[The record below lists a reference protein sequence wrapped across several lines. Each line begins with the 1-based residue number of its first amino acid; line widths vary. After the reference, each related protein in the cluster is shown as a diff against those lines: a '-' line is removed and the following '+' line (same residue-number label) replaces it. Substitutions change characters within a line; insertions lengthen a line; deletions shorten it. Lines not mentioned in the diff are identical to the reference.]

1 MKIGSGYD
9 IHRLIEGRKLILGG
23 VEIPYIKGLIGH
35 SDADVILHSL
45 ADAMLGGLA
54 LGDIGVHFPNTD
66 STYKDSRSID
76 LLKKVNDMITEKGYI
91 VNNADITVVA
101 EDPKISPFVEKMRKN
116 ISDALKIDISSVSVK
131 ATTNEGVG
139 SMGRGE
145 AIASYAVVTLSRR

>member
-66 STYKDSRSID
+66 SAYKDSRSID

>member
-1 MKIGSGYD
+1 MRIGSGYD
-9 IHRLIEGRKLILGG
+9 IHRLIEDRKLILGG

-45 ADAMLGGLA
+45 SDAMLGGLA

-66 STYKDSRSID
+66 STYRDAKSMD
-76 LLKKVNDMITEKGYI
+76 LLKKVNDMITEKGYV
-91 VNNADITVVA
+91 VNNADITVIA
-101 EDPKISPFVEKMRKN
+101 EEPKISPFVEKMRKN
-116 ISDALKIDISSVSVK
+116 ISDALKIDMSSVSVK

-139 SMGRGE
+139 AMGRGE

>member
-9 IHRLIEGRKLILGG
+9 IHRLTEGRKLILGG

-45 ADAMLGGLA
+45 SDAMLGGLA

-66 STYKDSRSID
+66 STYRDAKSMD
-76 LLKKVNDMITEKGYI
+76 LLKKVNDMITEKGYV
-91 VNNADITVVA
+91 VNNADITVIA
-101 EDPKISPFVEKMRKN
+101 EDPKISPFVQKMRKN
-116 ISDALKIDISSVSVK
+116 ISDVLKIDMSSVSVK

-139 SMGRGE
+139 AMGRGE

>member
-9 IHRLIEGRKLILGG
+9 IHRLMEGRKLILGG